1 MSEVHP
7 LTAGISA
14 SGTDARPGIRA
25 WIMLFRRFLP
35 GLRAWMLA
43 PSLLVVSALF
53 LLPMAWFFVLSF
65 WRLRSY
71 RLYPDFSF
79 RNYAVAWTEYLD
91 AAVFT
96 LWMSLTVAAITL
108 VIAYAMAFFIRFRAG
123 RFSGAVLLITLATL
137 FGGYLVKI
145 YAWKTILGS
154 TGILNQFLLGTGLVS
169 EPVSWLLYSPFAII
183 ISLTHF
189 LLPFAVLPIYASLR
203 RIDERHIEAA
213 RDLGASNHR
222 AFRDIILPQSESGIF
237 VAFTIAFL
245 VTAGDYV
252 TPTLVGGS
260 STFMVGTFIQSQFV
274 NRMNTPLGSA
284 LSFGMLASCLVILLI
299 ARALLRACL
308 RVR

>member
-7 LTAGISA
+7 LISA
-14 SGTDARPGIRA
+14 MPATGTDARPGARA
-25 WIMLFRRFLP
+25 WLSVLSRFLP
-35 GLRAWMLA
+35 GARAWMLT
-43 PSLLVVSALF
+43 PSLLVLTGLF
-53 LLPMAWFFVLSF
+53 LMPMAWFFVLSF

-79 RNYAVAWTEYLD
+79 RNYAAAWNEYLD

-108 VIAYAMAFFIRFRAG
+108 VIAYAMAYFIRFRAG
-123 RFSGAVLLITLATL
+123 RFSGPVLMVTLATL

-154 TGILNQFLLGTGLVS
+154 TGILNQFLLATGLVS

-183 ISLTHF
+183 LSLTHF
-189 LLPFAVLPIYASLR
+189 LLPFAVLPIYAALR
-203 RIDERHIEAA
+203 RIDETHIEAA

-222 AFRDIILPQSESGIF
+222 AFRDIILPQSQGGIF

-284 LSFGMLASCLVILLI
+284 LSFGMLASCLAILLI
-299 ARALLRACL
+299 ARVLLRASL
-308 RVR
+308 KVR